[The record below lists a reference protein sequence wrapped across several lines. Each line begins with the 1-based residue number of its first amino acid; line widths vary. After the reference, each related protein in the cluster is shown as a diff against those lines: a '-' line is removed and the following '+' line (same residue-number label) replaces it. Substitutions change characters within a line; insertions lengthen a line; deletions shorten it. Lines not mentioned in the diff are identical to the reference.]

1 MISRTAFTIL
11 LFGLL
16 LNGCA
21 QVTHQGTNQTT
32 NQKLTSSKVLWD
44 APASLPIR
52 YEILSTTGSR
62 ASEQDKER
70 FKNYHLRKIEPF
82 LEAIKN
88 DVPTGVAASLTKNGV
103 ATGNDSTITIRPIG
117 ASSNSN
123 GPGISLK
130 IEVSYNDRTQN
141 PWAVTIQTGSAVFD
155 TTKSVTSR
163 IVKNIE
169 DELVKAGFLD
179 RL

>member
-1 MISRTAFTIL
+1 MISRTTFTL
-11 LFGLL
+11 LMVGLL
-16 LNGCA
+16 LSGCA

-44 APASLPIR
+44 APASLPFH
-52 YEILSTTGSR
+52 YEILSTSSR
-62 ASEQDKER
+62 ASEKDKEA
-70 FKNYHLRKIEPF
+70 FKNFHLRKFEPF
-82 LEAIKN
+82 IETIKN
-88 DVPTGVAASLTKNGV
+88 DVPAGVAASLAKNGV
-103 ATGNDSTITIRPIG
+103 ASGDDSTITIRPIG

-123 GPGISLK
+123 GPSISLQV
-130 IEVSYNDRTQN
+130 EVNYKDRTQS
-141 PWAVTIQTGSAVFD
+141 PWVVTVRTGSAVFD

-169 DELVKAGFLD
+169 DELVKAGFLN